1 MKQPCEYPIRSQ
13 PAALDFSSVAGFHY
27 KNIITFIHARL
38 DMVFSS
44 PFEFRS
50 LIFPSPLPGSVFLS
64 CSDADTP
71 SFRPGA
77 ETMPF
82 QAEVNRLMDIIVH
95 SLYSNKDIFL
105 RELISNA
112 ADALDKVRFL
122 SLTDA
127 SALGEG
133 AAKELPL
140 GIQISVDKE
149 KGILSL
155 RDTGVGMTKTD
166 LINNLGTIARSGTA
180 AFLEQMQKSGDLN
193 LIGQFGVGFYSVY
206 LVSDYVEV
214 ITKHSSDKQ
223 WVWESTASGQFAISE
238 DVNGESL
245 GRGTMINIH
254 LKKEAKEYMQES
266 KLKELVARYS
276 EFINFPISLQVE
288 KTVEKE
294 VPLDEAELE
303 AANAAAAA
311 EKEKKQADS
320 DDSSDDAV
328 EEEES
333 EDAAAED
340 ILPKTK
346 KITEVVQEWEVLN
359 DSQALWLRPPGEV
372 SDEEYEKFYKVL
384 VKSENEAPL
393 AHSHFRAEGDVDF
406 KAVMYLPSS
415 APPDMYDQYYTKKP
429 RVKLYV
435 RRVFISDSFEELLP
449 KWLSFLVGLVDSD
462 SMPLNVSREMLQM
475 AEGVKVIRKK
485 LVRKVIEMIKKL
497 SDAEEKVREGDG
509 DSNGKGGWF
518 GKKAGK
524 EDAAKSATEK
534 YTKFWKLFG
543 KAIKM
548 GIIEDTAN
556 RKRLMPL
563 LRFRTSSSGTNQ
575 TSLDAYI
582 SRMKP
587 KQTGIYYL
595 VGTGGVEELEQSP
608 FVEALVSKGFEVIYF
623 TDALDE
629 YVMGHV
635 NEYDDKKFINV
646 SKDDLKLE
654 ETDEEKAKEKRAAA
668 HYKGLATWWKGAIG
682 DTSISSV
689 KTSRR
694 LSSAPCVV
702 VSGKYGWTATMERIA
717 RAQALSDSEQATFM
731 RGQRTLEINPRHP
744 LIREL
749 RSRWEDNPDDSQL
762 KKNAKLLYE
771 SCLMESGFLLDDTK
785 SHNEAVMH
793 LLGSA
798 LGIDGDLKSPLEE
811 EEYPEIPVEEE
822 KKGGK
827 SGMSDGMGGFDQAK
841 LEEMMEQMKANNNE
855 AGNGNGDDDG
865 VHLKD
870 EL

>member
-1 MKQPCEYPIRSQ
+1 
-13 PAALDFSSVAGFHY
+13 
-27 KNIITFIHARL
+27 
-38 DMVFSS
+38 
-44 PFEFRS
+44 
-50 LIFPSPLPGSVFLS
+50 
-64 CSDADTP
+64 
-71 SFRPGA
+71 
-77 ETMPF
+77 MPF

-133 AAKELPL
+133 VAKELPL
-140 GIQISVDKE
+140 DIKISVDKE
-149 KGILSL
+149 KGILTL

-180 AFLEQMQKSGDLN
+180 AFLEQMQKGGDLN

-206 LVSDYVEV
+206 LVADYVEV
-214 ITKHSSDKQ
+214 ITKHSADKQ
-223 WVWESTASGQFAISE
+223 WVWESTASGQFAVSE
-238 DVNGESL
+238 DVNGEPL
-245 GRGTMINIH
+245 GRGTQINIH

-266 KLKELVARYS
+266 KLKDLVARYS

-288 KTVEKE
+288 NTVEKE

-303 AANAAAAA
+303 AANAKAAA
-311 EKEKKQADS
+311 EKAAKKEKKDADE
-320 DDSSDDAV
+320 SDDAV
-328 EEEES
+328 EEEEN
-333 EDAAAED
+333 EETNAEHA
-340 ILPKTK
+340 LPKTK
-346 KITEVVQEWEVLN
+346 KISEVVKEWEVLN
-359 DSQALWLRPPGEV
+359 DSQALWLRPPGDV

-384 VKSENEAPL
+384 VKSDNEAPL

-406 KAVMYLPSS
+406 KAVMYVPSS

-475 AEGVKVIRKK
+475 AEGMKVIRKK
-485 LVRKVIEMIKKL
+485 LVRKAIEMIKKL
-497 SDAEEKVREGDG
+497 SDAEEKIREGSAEDDKDG
-509 DSNGKGGWF
+509 KSSGWF
-518 GKKAGK
+518 GSGKKAAK
-524 EDAAKSATEK
+524 EDADKLASEATEK

-543 KAIKM
+543 KAVKM
-548 GIIEDTAN
+548 GIIEDSAN

-587 KQTGIYYL
+587 NQTGIYYL

-635 NEYDDKKFINV
+635 NEYEDKKFINV

-668 HYKGLATWWKGAIG
+668 HYKGLASWWKSAIG
-682 DTSISSV
+682 DTSISAV

-694 LSSAPCVV
+694 LSTAPCVV
-702 VSGKYGWTATMERIA
+702 VSGKYGWSATMERIA
-717 RAQALSDSEQATFM
+717 RAQALSDNERSTFM

-744 LIREL
+744 LVRGL
-749 RSRWEDNPDDSQL
+749 RSRWESDPDDLGL

-785 SHNEAVMH
+785 AHNEAVMS
-793 LLGSA
+793 LLGTNM
-798 LGIDGDLKSPLEE
+798 GINELTPLDEE
-811 EEYPEIPVEEE
+811 DYPEIPVEE
-822 KKGGK
+822 KKEK
-827 SGMSDGMGGFDQAK
+827 SGGGDGSMPGKFDASDFSDGMGGFDQAK
-841 LEEMMEQMKANNNE
+841 LEKMMEEMNLKKN
-855 AGNGNGDDDG
+855 AGGGDGGDNDG
-865 VHLKD
+865 DSDSLLKD

>member
-1 MKQPCEYPIRSQ
+1 MKVRALVLALCLLAGLQGGC
-13 PAALDFSSVAGFHY
+13 AADEAASG
-27 KNIITFIHARL
+27 
-38 DMVFSS
+38 
-44 PFEFRS
+44 
-50 LIFPSPLPGSVFLS
+50 
-64 CSDADTP
+64 ADTP

-140 GIQISVDKE
+140 GIKISVDKE

-180 AFLEQMQKSGDLN
+180 AFLEQMQKGGDLN

-206 LVSDYVEV
+206 LVADYVEV
-214 ITKHSSDKQ
+214 ITKHSTDKQ
-223 WVWESTASGQFAISE
+223 WVWESTASGQFAVSE
-238 DVNGESL
+238 DLNGEAL
-245 GRGTMINIH
+245 GRGTVINIH

-266 KLKELVARYS
+266 KLKDLVARYS

-311 EKEKKQADS
+311 EKAAKKEKKEADS

-328 EEEES
+328 EEES
-333 EDAAAED
+333 EDTAAED
-340 ILPKTK
+340 ALPKTK
-346 KITEVVQEWEVLN
+346 KITEVVKEWEVLN
-359 DSQALWLRPPGEV
+359 DSQALWLRPPGDV

-384 VKSENEAPL
+384 VKSDDEAPL

-462 SMPLNVSREMLQM
+462 SIPLNVSREMLQM
-475 AEGVKVIRKK
+475 AEGMKVIRKK
-485 LVRKVIEMIKKL
+485 LVRKAIEMIKKL
-497 SDAEEKVREGDG
+497 SDAEEKVREGGDDDG
-509 DSNGKGGWF
+509 KDNKSGWF
-518 GKKAGK
+518 GKN
-524 EDAAKSATEK
+524 AAKEEADKKATEATEK

-543 KAIKM
+543 KAVKM

-582 SRMKP
+582 SRMKAN
-587 KQTGIYYL
+587 QTGIYYL

-682 DTSISSV
+682 DVSISSV

-702 VSGKYGWTATMERIA
+702 VSGKYGWSATMERIA
-717 RAQALSDSEQATFM
+717 RAQALSDSERSTFM

-744 LIREL
+744 LVREL
-749 RSRWEDNPDDSQL
+749 RSRWEDNPDDPQL

-785 SHNEAVMH
+785 SHNEAVMQ

-798 LGIDGDLKSPLEE
+798 MDIDEDLKSPLEE
-811 EEYPEIPVEEE
+811 EDYPEIPVEE

-827 SGMSDGMGGFDQAK
+827 DGGDSTIGDGMGGFDQAK
-841 LEEMMEQMKANNNE
+841 LEQMMQEMNAK
-855 AGNGNGDDDG
+855 GKDG
-865 VHLKD
+865 GGEIDYNLKD

>member
-1 MKQPCEYPIRSQ
+1 
-13 PAALDFSSVAGFHY
+13 
-27 KNIITFIHARL
+27 
-38 DMVFSS
+38 
-44 PFEFRS
+44 
-50 LIFPSPLPGSVFLS
+50 
-64 CSDADTP
+64 
-71 SFRPGA
+71 
-77 ETMPF
+77 MPF

-140 GIQISVDKE
+140 GIKISVDRE

-180 AFLEQMQKSGDLN
+180 AFLEQMQKGGDLN

-206 LVSDYVEV
+206 LVADYVEV
-214 ITKHSSDKQ
+214 ITKHSTDTQ
-223 WVWESTASGQFAISE
+223 WVWESTASGQFAVSE
-238 DVNGESL
+238 DVNGEPL
-245 GRGTMINIH
+245 GRGTLINIH
-254 LKKEAKEYMQES
+254 LKKEAKEYMQET
-266 KLKELVARYS
+266 KLRDLVARYS

-288 KTVEKE
+288 KSVDKE

-311 EKEKKQADS
+311 EKEAKEEAKKAKKAADG
-320 DDSSDDAV
+320 DSADDAV
-328 EEEES
+328 EEEEP
-333 EDAAAED
+333 EDDSTAAAS
-340 ILPKTK
+340 LPKTK
-346 KITEVVQEWEVLN
+346 KITEVVKEWEVLN
-359 DSQALWLRPPGEV
+359 DSQALWLRPPGDV
-372 SDEEYEKFYKVL
+372 SDEEYNKFYKVL
-384 VKSENEAPL
+384 VKSDNEAPL
-393 AHSHFRAEGDVDF
+393 SHSHFRAEGDVDF

-475 AEGVKVIRKK
+475 AEGMKVIRKK
-485 LVRKVIEMIKKL
+485 LVRKAIEMIKKL
-497 SDAEEKVREGDG
+497 SDAEEKVREGGG
-509 DSNGKGGWF
+509 DADGKGGWF
-518 GKKAGK
+518 GKKAAK
-524 EDAAKSATEK
+524 EEADKKATEASEK

-582 SRMKP
+582 NRMKP
-587 KQTGIYYL
+587 NQTGIYYL

-646 SKDDLKLE
+646 SKDDLKME

-668 HYKGLATWWKGAIG
+668 HYKGLATWWKGAIA
-682 DTSISSV
+682 DASISSV

-702 VSGKYGWTATMERIA
+702 VSGKYGWSATMERIA
-717 RAQALSDSEQATFM
+717 RAQALSDSERSTFM

-749 RSRWEDNPDDSQL
+749 RSRWEATPDDAGL

-785 SHNEAVMH
+785 AHNEAVMS
-793 LLGSA
+793 LIGSA
-798 LGIDGDLKSPLEE
+798 MGVADLKPLEE
-811 EEYPEIPVEEE
+811 EEYPEVPVEE
-822 KKGGK
+822 KSK
-827 SGMSDGMGGFDQAK
+827 SGGEFASSLGGGDGMPEGFDQAK
-841 LEEMMEQMKANNNE
+841 LEKMMEEMNAKAQ
-855 AGNGNGDDDG
+855 GSGSGDSGDG
-865 VHLKD
+865 AADVKD

>member
-1 MKQPCEYPIRSQ
+1 
-13 PAALDFSSVAGFHY
+13 
-27 KNIITFIHARL
+27 
-38 DMVFSS
+38 
-44 PFEFRS
+44 
-50 LIFPSPLPGSVFLS
+50 
-64 CSDADTP
+64 
-71 SFRPGA
+71 
-77 ETMPF
+77 MPF

-105 RELISNA
+105 RELISNG

-133 AAKELPL
+133 TAKELPL
-140 GIQISVDKE
+140 GIQISVDEE

-155 RDTGVGMTKTD
+155 RDTGIGMTKTD

-180 AFLEQMQKSGDLN
+180 AFLEQMQKGGDLN

-206 LVSDYVEV
+206 LVADYVEV
-214 ITKHSSDKQ
+214 ITKHYSDKQ

-238 DVNGESL
+238 DVNGEPL

-303 AANAAAAA
+303 AANEAAAA
-311 EKEKKQADS
+311 EKAAKEANKDADS
-320 DDSSDDAV
+320 EDSSDDAV
-328 EEEES
+328 EEEEN
-333 EDAAAED
+333 EDSAAED
-340 ILPKTK
+340 SLPKTK
-346 KITEVVQEWEVLN
+346 KVSEVVKEWEVLN

-372 SDEEYEKFYKVL
+372 SDDEYEKFYKVL

-475 AEGVKVIRKK
+475 AEGLKVIRKK
-485 LVRKVIEMIKKL
+485 LVRKAIEMIKKL
-497 SDAEEKVREGDG
+497 SDAEEKVREGDDDG
-509 DSNGKGGWF
+509 SDGKGGWF
-518 GKKAGK
+518 GSGKKAAK
-524 EDAAKSATEK
+524 DEADKAATESSEK

-548 GIIEDTAN
+548 GIIEDTSN

-582 SRMKP
+582 SRMKAN
-587 KQTGIYYL
+587 QTGIYYL

-635 NEYDDKKFINV
+635 SEYDDKKFINV

-682 DTSISSV
+682 DSSISSV

-702 VSGKYGWTATMERIA
+702 VSGKHGWSATMERIA
-717 RAQALSDSEQATFM
+717 RAQALSDSERSTFM

-744 LIREL
+744 LVREL
-749 RSRWEDNPDDSQL
+749 RSQWEANPDDSQL

-771 SCLMESGFLLDDTK
+771 TCLMESGFLLDETK
-785 SHNEAVMH
+785 SHNEAVMQ

-798 LGIDGDLKSPLEE
+798 MGIDEDLSPLEE
-811 EEYPEIPVEEE
+811 EEYPEIPVKE
-822 KKGGK
+822 KKGEKGDDDE
-827 SGMSDGMGGFDQAK
+827 SMMDGMGGMGDGMGGFDQAK
-841 LEEMMEQMKANNNE
+841 LEKMMEEMNAKKE
-855 AGNGNGDDDG
+855 SGDGDG
-865 VHLKD
+865 DVKD